1 MGEQATRG
9 TSTIFSLE
17 VEGKPRPC
25 PPEIEGQALRIGQ
38 EAVAN
43 VMQHAGAR
51 HLVVGVD
58 YRGAGLR
65 LEVTDDGRGLTRP
78 DGSGLTR
85 PGGPDGDMAGW
96 GLTGMRERAESVG
109 GTLEV
114 TSEPGRGTTVRVSLP
129 APRHR
134 GDRMW

>member
-1 MGEQATRG
+1 MSRPPEG
-9 TSTIFSLE
+9 TSTSLSLE
-17 VEGKPRPC
+17 VDGKPRPC